1 MPKEETPAKF
11 RARIIDENRAAF
23 DLWRHT
29 CALVEGAIPT
39 PRDISDPYARALDLL
54 FIQGY
59 KSFSSLY
66 VLCVRGQGED
76 AATILRRLLEI
87 SLQAGYL
94 ANDPEARELRG
105 KQYLAYYWAQVPD
118 LLKTGLDVPTRERL
132 NAMYEAHKHLLA
144 FDRRGR
150 PSNWWSG
157 TIRDLADRLGLLDTY
172 DQDYTF
178 LSQMAHGTTQGILLE
193 IRSEGIEIRSDRM
206 VREILVFG
214 CRYILGLTLL
224 WNERFNLVDEKV
236 RTGLSSK
243 ALGFDF
249 RR

>member
-1 MPKEETPAKF
+1 
-11 RARIIDENRAAF
+11 
-23 DLWRHT
+23 
-29 CALVEGAIPT
+29 VEGAVPK
-39 PRDISDPYARALDLL
+39 PRDISVPYARALDLL

-66 VLCVRGQGED
+66 VLCVRGEGED
-76 AATILRRLLEI
+76 AATILRRLLAI
-87 SLQAGYL
+87 SWQAGYL

-118 LLKTGLDVPTRERL
+118 LLKAGLDAPTRERL
-132 NAMYEAHKHLLA
+132 EAMYKAHKHLLA

-150 PSNWWSG
+150 PRNWWCG
-157 TIRDLADRLGLLDTY
+157 TIRDLADRLGLLETY

-193 IRSEGIEIRSDRM
+193 VRSEGIEIRSHRM
-206 VREILVFG
+206 VPEILVFG
-214 CRYILGLTLL
+214 CRYILGLALF
-224 WNERFNLVDEKV
+224 WNESFNLVDEEV
-236 RTGLSSK
+236 RAGLSSE